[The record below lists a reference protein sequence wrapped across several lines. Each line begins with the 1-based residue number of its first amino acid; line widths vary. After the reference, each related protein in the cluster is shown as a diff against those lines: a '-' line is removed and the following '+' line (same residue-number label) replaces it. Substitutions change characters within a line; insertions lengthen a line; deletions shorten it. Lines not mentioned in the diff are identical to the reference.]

1 MAFCNSCGATL
12 ASGAKFC
19 NKCGT
24 TQPTTASSA
33 GIPVAGV
40 AGAPKSGN
48 ALKIILIVVAVIV
61 GLGILGMVGVA
72 FTAWRIAKHSRV
84 HQRDGNVRVETPFGS
99 VNTTS
104 DPDEAARTIGIDL
117 YPGAEIVKGSSA
129 NLNFGGMR
137 SASAEFE
144 TSDPASAVAD
154 FYKSKFPNARF
165 VSSEGDRYTIVSNQN
180 KDMLTIGIESRNGK
194 TRIHVARVTGK
205 PGGDG
210 DSAN

>member
-24 TQPTTASSA
+24 TQPATASSPA
-33 GIPVAGV
+33 VPVAGPP
-40 AGAPKSGN
+40 GAQKSGS
-48 ALKIILIVVAVIV
+48 ALKIILIVVVVIV
-61 GLGILGMVGVA
+61 GLGILGIAGVA
-72 FTAWRIAKHSRV
+72 FTAWRIARHARV
-84 HQRDGNVRVETPFGS
+84 HQHDGNVRVETPFGT
-99 VNTTS
+99 VNTST
-104 DPDEAARTIGIDL
+104 DPNEAARNIGIDL
-117 YPGAEIVKGSSA
+117 YPGAEIVKGTSA

-144 TSDPASAVAD
+144 TSDPASTVAD
-154 FYKSKFPNARF
+154 FYKAKFPNARL
-165 VSSEGDRYTIVSNQN
+165 VSSEGDHYTIVSNQN
-180 KDMLTIGIESRNGK
+180 KDMLTIGIESRDGR

-210 DSAN
+210 DSNN